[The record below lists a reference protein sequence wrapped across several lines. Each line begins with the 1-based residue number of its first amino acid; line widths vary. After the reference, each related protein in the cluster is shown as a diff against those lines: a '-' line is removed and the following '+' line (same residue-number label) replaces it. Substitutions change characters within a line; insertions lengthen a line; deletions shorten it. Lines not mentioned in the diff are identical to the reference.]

1 MGYCIG
7 WTQTRSFSDA
17 EWYQIR
23 QHLNFLSYR
32 YEGGVFQSRVMTE
45 GDNLTESI
53 LIDAGGYDLEEDLSY
68 QTFELQ
74 KELLKNPYNFIP
86 DGQDGQEGQTVGRL
100 IFLDEEGEYYDY
112 RFDPVR
118 KTRWTSIK
126 TSRGMYG
133 MICWELLK
141 FVQFVAAGALID
153 VGCDGLAGI
162 YGDEVHNPS
171 SMLKIIACSEDI
183 VNLTY
188 HLL

>member
-1 MGYCIG
+1 MGYCIN

-17 EWYQIR
+17 EWEQIC
-23 QHLNFLSYR
+23 QHLNFLIYR
-32 YEGGVFQSRVMTE
+32 YGGKMFQSRVMTE
-45 GDNLTESI
+45 GDNLTESL

-86 DGQDGQEGQTVGRL
+86 DDQDDLFATVGRL

-118 KTRWTSIK
+118 KTRRTSIK

-153 VGCDGLAGI
+153 VGCDGLDGI

-171 SMLKIIACSEDI
+171 SMLEIIAGSEDI
-183 VNLTY
+183 
-188 HLL
+188 